1 MKNSRRDFLKLAS
14 LAAAGLS
21 LPVRAQSSLKILVL
35 GGTGFIGPHMV
46 QYALSRGHEVS
57 IFTRGNRQ
65 LDIPGVEHLI
75 GDRNDNH
82 DALVGRSWDV
92 ILDNNAQDYRW
103 VQTSTELFRLVAEH
117 YIIVSSISAYAAEGF
132 GYDNWQRLV
141 FEPMID
147 EDYERLSPP
156 EGWNDQDD
164 VPYGLMKALSEDV
177 VRDAFPDR
185 CAVVRPGLIVGPGD
199 PTDRF
204 TYWPVRLD
212 EGGEVLAPGNP
223 NHANQII
230 DQRDLSEW
238 IVRLAEGRVAGDFN
252 ATGPN
257 FRMTMSSM
265 LSAIGTGVDSD
276 YILTWIPEGFLE
288 EQNVN
293 PWSDMP
299 TWIPGDPLSYVSIER
314 AVNAGL
320 TFRSIEQTA
329 RDTLE
334 WDKSRPVEERENR
347 SAGLSRHREREI
359 ITAWKNRRV

>member
-1 MKNSRRDFLKLAS
+1 MKNSRRDFLKLVG
-14 LAAAGLS
+14 LAAAGLN
-21 LPVRAQSSLKILVL
+21 LPAHAQSPLKILVL

-46 QYALSRGHEVS
+46 QYAVFRGLEVS
-57 IFTRGNRQ
+57 IFISGNRR
-65 LDIPGVEHLI
+65 LDISGVEQLI

-82 DALVGRSWDV
+82 DALIGRSWDI

-103 VQTSTELFRLVAEH
+103 VQTSTELFRHVVEH
-117 YIIVSSISAYAAEGF
+117 YIIVSSISAYSAEGF

-147 EDYERLSPP
+147 EDYERLRPP
-156 EGWNDQDD
+156 EGWNDRDD
-164 VPYGLMKALSEDV
+164 APYGLMKALCEDIV
-177 VRDAFPDR
+177 HDAFPDR
-185 CAVVRPGLIVGPGD
+185 CTVVRPGLIVGPGD

-257 FRMTMSSM
+257 FRMTMSTM
-265 LSAIGTGVDSD
+265 LSTIGSVVESD
-276 YILTWIPEGFLE
+276 YVLTWIPEGFLE
-288 EQNVN
+288 EQNVA

-299 TWIPGDPLSYVSIER
+299 TWIPGDALSYVSIER
-314 AVNAGL
+314 ALNAGL

-329 RDTLE
+329 QDTLE
-334 WDKSRPVEERENR
+334 WDKSRPTEERENR
-347 SAGLSRHREREI
+347 RAGLSRDRERVI
-359 ITAWKNRRV
+359 ITAWKNRHP